1 MGDKKAYK
9 INQVFKVFQVQNF
22 REMASIESYIDEFIA
37 EHELDSESVK
47 EPLTDLINKVNAA
60 LFKHL
65 YSEQI
70 PENTVTATVKKP
82 VSNKAKKDD
91 KIEDPTL
98 CEKLEDLRNCTTGI
112 LNQYCKDQGL
122 KVGGNKKDLMDRVW
136 RHLQGT
142 NSDDDKSPRSKPKK
156 EKVVPEKHVCFGC
169 NAKGAPCAMA
179 ATEEFDEH
187 WFCWRH
193 IKEAAEIIEKKPS
206 NEPAKSEIEPAK
218 TDANKPKKS
227 KKVKVP
233 VVELITSD
241 EE

>member
-1 MGDKKAYK
+1 
-9 INQVFKVFQVQNF
+9 
-22 REMASIESYIDEFIA
+22 MASIESYIDEFIV

-70 PENTVTATVKKP
+70 PENTATAVAKKP

-122 KVGGNKKDLMDRVW
+122 KVGGNKKELMDRVW

-142 NSDDDKSPRSKPKK
+142 DSDDDKSPRSKPKK
-156 EKVVPEKHVCFGC
+156 VKVVPEKHVCFGC

-193 IKEAAEIIEKKPS
+193 IKEAAEIIEKKP
-206 NEPAKSEIEPAK
+206 EPAEIEPAK
-218 TDANKPKKS
+218 AEVKAEAKPKKA
-227 KKVKVP
+227 KKAKAP
-233 VVELITSD
+233 VAELVES
-241 EE
+241 EEEA

>member
-1 MGDKKAYK
+1 
-9 INQVFKVFQVQNF
+9 
-22 REMASIESYIDEFIA
+22 MASIESYIDEFIV

-60 LFKHL
+60 LFRHL

-70 PENTVTATVKKP
+70 PENATPAKKP

-122 KVGGNKKDLMDRVW
+122 KVGGNKKELMDRVW

-142 NSDDDKSPRSKPKK
+142 DSDDDKSPRSKPKK
-156 EKVVPEKHVCFGC
+156 VKVVPEKHVCFGC

-193 IKEAAEIIEKKPS
+193 IKEAAEIIEKKP
-206 NEPAKSEIEPAK
+206 EPAEIEPAK
-218 TDANKPKKS
+218 AEVKAEAKPKKS
-227 KKVKVP
+227 KKAKAP
-233 VVELITSD
+233 VAELVES
-241 EE
+241 EEEA

>member
-1 MGDKKAYK
+1 
-9 INQVFKVFQVQNF
+9 
-22 REMASIESYIDEFIA
+22 MASIESYIDEFIA

-65 YSEQI
+65 YSEPI
-70 PENTVTATVKKP
+70 PEDATPAKKP

-91 KIEDPTL
+91 KIEDPAL
-98 CEKLEDLRNCTTGI
+98 CENLEDLRNCTTGI

-122 KVGGNKKDLMDRVW
+122 KVGGNKKELMDRVW
-136 RHLQGT
+136 RHLQGID
-142 NSDDDKSPRSKPKK
+142 SDDDKSPRSKPKK
-156 EKVVPEKHVCFGC
+156 VKAVPEKHVCFGC

-193 IKEAAEIIEKKPS
+193 IKEASEIIEKKPE
-206 NEPAKSEIEPAK
+206 NEPLKSEIKPTETK
-218 TDANKPKKS
+218 TKKS
-227 KKVKVP
+227 KKAKAH
-233 VVELITSD
+233 VVELVESD
-241 EE
+241 EDA